1 MKTIEIS
8 PTELLKLMDWI
19 ATFESSPRVIK
30 LISGPET
37 GIARSV
43 RAEVETADGEGRYKD
58 ITDYES
64 W

>member
-1 MKTIEIS
+1 MTEVQIS

-19 ATFESSPRVIK
+19 ATFERPPRVIK

-43 RAEVETADGEGRYKD
+43 RAEVETAEGEGRYKD

>member
-37 GIARSV
+37 GVGRSV
-43 RAEVETADGEGRYKD
+43 RAEVETAEGEGRYKD